1 MADKQV
7 IEITSSQTM
16 NIPSGLKL
24 GVQGDNEVTR
34 LYFSCPRYPSDS
46 VDLYAFATKYF
57 AYVTPNGNIATP
69 ILVQNE
75 KVDGD
80 TLTFDVPVTGDMTK
94 CAGNV
99 GIALCFKNG
108 SLDWNVHNAEIECLS
123 GYHIDN
129 PIQQYPDLAQQI
141 AALVSQ
147 GGELMVRLQN
157 MDSGI
162 QDIVSN
168 GNAVIASVDATVQK
182 AADSAEKADAAVE
195 EMQAERTACTE
206 ATSAAKTA
214 ASEAEDAT
222 VKASAA
228 AATASESAT
237 KADEAAEKAN
247 AAAET
252 IDSKISEETTRA
264 KAAEKE
270 NADAIAAETARAK
283 AAEKANADNIA
294 TLTSGLQTADG
305 NISSLQSAVSANES
319 AISEEAT
326 RAKAAESAL
335 STSVNAINTTLGS
348 EDFSGLASSVSAGLK
363 ILGSF
368 KGTATEILTAMGG
381 MISAPEK
388 DYIVAASLTTLTV
401 KAGAVFSVGGTI
413 VTTEATTLT
422 VSGASVGDDWKIYA
436 YIGTDGVPAYQLTKV
451 ALTGNYFL
459 LGGFHY
465 GRVRTSTTAA
475 SVSEGIV
482 PNSVWT
488 MLHRPTCDPT
498 GMAYAGNDLWSD
510 IYIMSGSPV
519 VSKYGASPKVN
530 VTWYDAGNLL
540 RAAGK
545 RMPSYSEWCMLA
557 EGSPEGQ
564 DGNNTYA
571 RSATTN
577 TSAGTTGDVK
587 YAISSL
593 NIVDCVGRV
602 WEWVDELCLDPTA
615 SSWAWYDITANAGYG
630 DMYLPSNTALHALGC
645 GGDWGSG
652 VHGGAR
658 AVSASRYPWDSNAH
672 VSGRGVC
679 DSQ

>member
-80 TLTFDVPVTGDMTK
+80 TLMFDVPVTGDMTK

-270 NADAIAAETARAK
+270 NADAIDAETARAEK
-283 AAEKANADNIA
+283 AEKANADNIA
-294 TLTSGLQTADG
+294 TLTSDLQTADG

-368 KGTATEILTAMGG
+368 KDTTEDSLAAMKNPDLLGKGGYIGRRIEGGGMIFFDYAIGFKGDVSVAPITSNLHSYHVDLLTGMVVCDDRSDTSKVDRFYVVSDYDIGDYKHGTCLMWSNGTSGTLYTSLGTATGFGTGKANT
-381 MISAPEK
+381 EK
-388 DYIVAASLTTLTV
+388 CIAA
-401 KAGAVFSVGGTI
+401 AN
-413 VTTEATTLT
+413 
-422 VSGASVGDDWKIYA
+422 
-436 YIGTDGVPAYQLTKV
+436 TDGLLEWNSNAYNCIWHYIWKGDWQRETDEGTNKWFVPSKDELNVLCNMQYYTPSKRYSYDGTTQLRQLPQNFYSYYWSSSESSATV
-451 ALTGNYFL
+451 AFTSGFYAGSMYAGYKYSTDGN
-459 LGGFHY
+459 HVR
-465 GRVRTSTTAA
+465 RVRTF
-475 SVSEGIV
+475 
-482 PNSVWT
+482 
-488 MLHRPTCDPT
+488 
-498 GMAYAGNDLWSD
+498 
-510 IYIMSGSPV
+510 
-519 VSKYGASPKVN
+519 
-530 VTWYDAGNLL
+530 
-540 RAAGK
+540 
-545 RMPSYSEWCMLA
+545 
-557 EGSPEGQ
+557 
-564 DGNNTYA
+564 
-571 RSATTN
+571 
-577 TSAGTTGDVK
+577 
-587 YAISSL
+587 
-593 NIVDCVGRV
+593 
-602 WEWVDELCLDPTA
+602 
-615 SSWAWYDITANAGYG
+615 
-630 DMYLPSNTALHALGC
+630 
-645 GGDWGSG
+645 
-652 VHGGAR
+652 
-658 AVSASRYPWDSNAH
+658 
-672 VSGRGVC
+672 
-679 DSQ
+679 